1 MFKSDRQYS
10 GLDDLFR
17 TSNNNTITGLKA
29 VSERIKELDLLYIDW
44 QYNSWNFTS
53 DSVENDYLRNEMWES
68 IEIMRSSSLNY
79 IIGEFN
85 SSIVASSEA
94 VERVCNIILYME
106 FRKTNTTPKYQNI
119 KPDWIKVDTVNGTIY
134 YTTRWNKVIKLA
146 SGYIIYCHN
155 TLNFK
160 TLKNLE
166 ALGYSCGHLLND
178 QDILEKNVFVERR
191 NASAHGD
198 FSRIPIVQQLHGYV
212 VSDPNDL
219 FKLYNN
225 KEAALD
231 QYKKASNFIISVIN
245 EFNKRYI

>member
-1 MFKSDRQYS
+1 M
-10 GLDDLFR
+10 
-17 TSNNNTITGLKA
+17 N
-29 VSERIKELDLLYIDW
+29 
-44 QYNSWNFTS
+44 
-53 DSVENDYLRNEMWES
+53 
-68 IEIMRSSSLNY
+68 SSLNY